1 MNVGVVGLGYV
12 GLPLAVAFAE
22 AGHEVVAVDLAP
34 DRIAKIGRGESYIED
49 ISSDRLA
56 AVAGQITADTAYEP
70 LAGTDAVIVC
80 VPTPLSENREPDL
93 QPLRAAGWSLSR
105 VLRPGQLI
113 VLESTT
119 FPGTTRDLLA
129 PILEKTSGLVAGVD
143 YPLAFSPERVDP
155 GRTDYTLRNTPKIV
169 GGLTEAC
176 GDAAEAL
183 YAEVC
188 DDIVRVSSPEVAEL
202 TKLHENI
209 FRSVN
214 IAMVNEMSMLC
225 ERMGID
231 IWEVVDA
238 ASTKPYGF
246 MRFEPGPGMGGHC
259 LPVDPFYLSWRARE
273 FDMTTRFIELAGEVN
288 QQMPYECVRRIVD
301 ALNGESKAVRGSRIA
316 VLGVSYKSGVGDVRE
331 SPALKVIGELTA
343 MGGEVV
349 YSDPFVPTLP
359 SFGLTSVS
367 PEAAVEDAD
376 VAVLLTAH
384 PDIDYVSLLGQTAA
398 AVDLRGAL
406 RRRAV
411 RV

>member
-1 MNVGVVGLGYV
+1 M
-12 GLPLAVAFAE
+12 GLPLTVAFAE
-22 AGHEVVAVDLAP
+22 AGHDVVAVDLAP
-34 DRIAKIGRGESYIED
+34 ERVARINRGESYIED
-49 ISSDRLA
+49 ITDERLQ
-56 AVAGQITADTAYEP
+56 AVAARITADTAYEP

-80 VPTPLSENREPDL
+80 VPTPLSENREPNL
-93 QPLRAAGWSLSR
+93 QPLRAAGWSLAR

-183 YAEVC
+183 YTEVC

-259 LPVDPFYLSWRARE
+259 LPVDPFYLSWQARK

-288 QQMPYECVRRIVD
+288 QQMPYECTNRIVR
-301 ALNGESKAVRGSRIA
+301 ALNDVGKPVRGSRIA
-316 VLGVSYKSGVGDVRE
+316 ILGVSYKAGIGDVRE
-331 SPALKVIGELTA
+331 SPALKIIELLTG
-343 MGGEVV
+343 MGGDVV
-349 YSDPFVPTLP
+349 YSDPYVPTVRVGANPACTIESL
-359 SFGLTSVS
+359 V
-367 PEAAVEDAD
+367 PEDAVEGCD
-376 VAVLLTAH
+376 VAVIVTAH
-384 PDIDYVSLLGQTAA
+384 PGVDHGALIDDGPV
-398 AVDLRGAL
+398 VDLRGVL
-406 RRRAV
+406 RPV
-411 RV
+411 RVAS